1 MEFKHALRMSLYTA
15 ALAVILALTGIFS
28 KFSTREV
35 ITGTLTLSFVV
46 LTVLI
51 GTAGWLSATSVS
63 GAPSRRVLAGA
74 MGGVIVAA
82 FLGALLLI
90 ESFVDLSFV
99 FPNVLTPMREGI
111 SFGQDLIVDVLLLLG
126 LGALFGAIAALIRLL
141 PNRLETALLGTGA
154 LTVIVGLLENQIK
167 GIAALSDVLPVFIA
181 FVIGYVISGV
191 SGPKGSTR
199 SVVAGLAGGAVV
211 GVLTVLVLGALVI
224 DSVNLRPVLF
234 TAGAAI
240 GTIIGLALVGATG
253 ALARRGNA
261 LFHDGMWYLM
271 VFITSIGVL
280 HWQND
285 MTPVATVLIAP
296 LWFAALLL
304 IPPRG
309 LRAEQLMRGL
319 STRVRARQSTA
330 QIAIVVVLL
339 IALPLLTGQ
348 YITNVLNAAGL
359 YILLGIGLNLVVG
372 TAGLLDLGYV
382 AFFAIG
388 AYTVGILTTPNV
400 LTCGGAD
407 ALSITPETIGQ
418 VCTGITSFWVAW
430 VAGLL
435 MAAGMGIVLGVP
447 VLRLRGDYLAIVT
460 LGFGEIIRLIVRY
473 DDFKSVFGAA
483 QGIPNIPR
491 PEIDLTM
498 LNPAWRISFTG
509 EVGIYYL
516 ILIAIVIAAV
526 VASRL
531 VQSRIGRS
539 WRAMRADEDVAQMSG
554 VNITRAKL
562 LAFGIGASFAGL
574 GGAISAVR
582 LYGSYPDSFTILV
595 SINVLCIIIIGGL
608 GSAPGVILGALILVG
623 MPEILRELADY
634 RLLAFGALLV
644 AAMLVRPQGLVP
656 PKPARLSEQL
666 REPTPAGGD

>member
-1 MEFKHALRMSLYTA
+1 
-15 ALAVILALTGIFS
+15 
-28 KFSTREV
+28 
-35 ITGTLTLSFVV
+35 
-46 LTVLI
+46 
-51 GTAGWLSATSVS
+51 
-63 GAPSRRVLAGA
+63 
-74 MGGVIVAA
+74 
-82 FLGALLLI
+82 
-90 ESFVDLSFV
+90 
-99 FPNVLTPMREGI
+99 
-111 SFGQDLIVDVLLLLG
+111 
-126 LGALFGAIAALIRLL
+126 
-141 PNRLETALLGTGA
+141 
-154 LTVIVGLLENQIK
+154 
-167 GIAALSDVLPVFIA
+167 
-181 FVIGYVISGV
+181 
-191 SGPKGSTR
+191 
-199 SVVAGLAGGAVV
+199 
-211 GVLTVLVLGALVI
+211 
-224 DSVNLRPVLF
+224 
-234 TAGAAI
+234 
-240 GTIIGLALVGATG
+240 
-253 ALARRGNA
+253 
-261 LFHDGMWYLM
+261 
-271 VFITSIGVL
+271 
-280 HWQND
+280 
-285 MTPVATVLIAP
+285 
-296 LWFAALLL
+296 
-304 IPPRG
+304 
-309 LRAEQLMRGL
+309 
-319 STRVRARQSTA
+319 
-330 QIAIVVVLL
+330 
-339 IALPLLTGQ
+339 
-348 YITNVLNAAGL
+348 
-359 YILLGIGLNLVVG
+359 
-372 TAGLLDLGYV
+372 
-382 AFFAIG
+382 
-388 AYTVGILTTPNV
+388 
-400 LTCGGAD
+400 
-407 ALSITPETIGQ
+407 
-418 VCTGITSFWVAW
+418 
-430 VAGLL
+430 

>member
-1 MEFKHALRMSLYTA
+1 MEFKHALRMTAYTA
-15 ALAVILALTGIFS
+15 VVTVILALTGIFS

-35 ITGTLTLSFVV
+35 ISGTLTLSFVV
-46 LTVLI
+46 LVVLI

-63 GAPSRRVLAGA
+63 GSASRRLLAGA
-74 MGGVIVAA
+74 AGGVIVGAV
-82 FLGALLLI
+82 LGALLLI
-90 ESFVDLSFV
+90 ESVVDLSFV
-99 FPNVLTPMREGI
+99 FPNVLTPIRSGI
-111 SFGQDLIVDVLLLLG
+111 TFGQELPLDILLLAG
-126 LGALFGAIAALIRLL
+126 LGAVIGAIAALIRLL
-141 PNRLETALLGTGA
+141 PNRLEMALLGTAA
-154 LTVIVGLLENQIK
+154 LTVIIGLLENQIK
-167 GIAALSDVLPVFIA
+167 GIAALTDVLPVFLS
-181 FVIGYVISGV
+181 FVIGYVISGLG
-191 SGPKGSTR
+191 GPRGSTR
-199 SVVAGLAGGAVV
+199 SIVAGLIAGAGVGA
-211 GVLTVLVLGALVI
+211 LSAAVLGPLEIPTAT
-224 DSVNLRPVLF
+224 LRPVLF
-234 TAGAAI
+234 TSAAVA

-271 VFITSIGVL
+271 VAVASIGVL

-285 MTPVATVLIAP
+285 MTVTATVLIAP

-304 IPPRG
+304 VPPRG
-309 LRAEQLMRGL
+309 HRAEEVLQGL
-319 STRVRARQSTA
+319 SKRVRGRQTSA
-330 QIAIVVVLL
+330 QIGIVVVIL
-339 IALPLLTGQ
+339 IVLPLLTGQ
-348 YITNVLNAAGL
+348 YVTNVLNAAGL

-372 TAGLLDLGYV
+372 TAGMLDLGYV

-407 ALSITPETIGQ
+407 SLTLTPDNIAQ
-418 VCTGITSFWVAW
+418 VCSGMTSFWVAW
-430 VAGLL
+430 AAGLVA
-435 MAAGMGIVLGVP
+435 AAGMGILLGVP

-473 DDFKSVFGAA
+473 DDFKAVFGAA

-491 PEIDLTM
+491 PVIDLTA
-498 LNPAWRISFTG
+498 LNPAWYITLTG
-509 EVGIYYL
+509 EIGIYYL
-516 ILIAIVIAAV
+516 ILIAIVVTAVIAA
-526 VASRL
+526 RL
-531 VQSRIGRS
+531 VSSRIGRS

-582 LYGSYPDSFTILV
+582 LYGSYPDSFTVLV

-666 REPTPAGGD
+666 QEPSGGV